1 MNPTYY
7 PVFSDATVGE
17 VEAVIKKLLPD
28 DNMEV
33 MDLLGNDD
41 ENAKVVMYFLGEDVK
56 NAELLSLGTLALSKV
71 LDVNSEYHES
81 QKLIADELID
91 VFDKF
96 YDDKSRSRFFDQLG
110 IFSEADMGRLMDI
123 NAHTTQITKDFGNF
137 LKAIDGVDEKQAR
150 KEFVEIFR

>member
-1 MNPTYY
+1 VNPTYY

-17 VEAVIKKLLPD
+17 VEAVINKLLPHE
-28 DNMEV
+28 NMEV
-33 MDLLGNDD
+33 MD
-41 ENAKVVMYFLGEDVK
+41 FLGDGE

-96 YDDKSRSRFFDQLG
+96 YHDKSRSKFFDELG

-137 LKAIDGVDEKQAR
+137 LTAIDGGDEKQAK
-150 KEFVEIFR
+150 KEYVEIFR